1 MADISKVK
9 LLDDT
14 VYDLKDL
21 SAVQS
26 ITENNG
32 TITILKRDGTSTSF
46 NITTEEG
53 MILTISTTAPSV
65 AKTGDV
71 WLPLVT

>member
-1 MADISKVK
+1 MADISKITV
-9 LLDDT
+9 LDGQT
-14 VYDLKDL
+14 YNLKDL

-53 MILTISTTAPSV
+53 MILTISATAPSV